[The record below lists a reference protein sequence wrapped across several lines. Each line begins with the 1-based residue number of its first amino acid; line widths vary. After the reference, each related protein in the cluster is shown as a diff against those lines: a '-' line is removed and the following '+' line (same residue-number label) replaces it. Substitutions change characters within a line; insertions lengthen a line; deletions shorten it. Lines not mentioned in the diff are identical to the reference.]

1 MCQILSCVLPT
12 GETGYISLL
21 FPENESFAR
30 TIWLLNSSP
39 EAVQFAGSS
48 FASLATKEEVKVTD
62 EAEAGTVPIKVT
74 AFVSWIG
81 ESV

>member
-1 MCQILSCVLPT
+1 MHS
-12 GETGYISLL
+12 SLGKL
-21 FPENESFAR
+21 VKFPFFFPKNESFAR

-62 EAEAGTVPIKVT
+62 EAEAGTVHIKVT
-74 AFVSWIG
+74 AFASWIW